1 MKFEKVD
8 IKLLLMLISVLVL
21 TSFLI
26 VFFMRLAA
34 ALYIYMVGGGFE
46 FSWVQNL
53 ILSARGGVGGGVV
66 LGIGVWVMSKLEEK
80 KNRKVDKK

>member
-1 MKFEKVD
+1 M
-8 IKLLLMLISVLVL
+8 
-21 TSFLI
+21 
-26 VFFMRLAA
+26 
-34 ALYIYMVGGGFE
+34 GGVE